1 MGLFDIIG
9 PVMVGPSSSHT
20 AGAVRIGLMARRLLQ
35 EKPVYGEIGL
45 HGSFADTGKGHGTDK
60 ALVAGIL
67 GMQPEDERIPDSY
80 EMAKHQ
86 NFQFVMRHVYIKN
99 AHPNTALI
107 YLQSVSGKE
116 ILVQAASVGGGMI
129 RVEKLDGIPV
139 SFCGQCPTLVVYNVD
154 KPGLVARIASVL
166 AEKEVNIGT
175 MQVHRER
182 RGISAVTVVETDQLL
197 RSEVVEQLKCLEG
210 VTKVTY
216 FEGMYGGCENGT
228 VTE

>member
-1 MGLFDIIG
+1 M
-9 PVMVGPSSSHT
+9 
-20 AGAVRIGLMARRLLQ
+20 
-35 EKPVYGEIGL
+35 
-45 HGSFADTGKGHGTDK
+45 
-60 ALVAGIL
+60 
-67 GMQPEDERIPDSY
+67 
-80 EMAKHQ
+80 
-86 NFQFVMRHVYIKN
+86 
-99 AHPNTALI
+99 PNI
-107 YLQSVSGKE
+107 
-116 ILVQAASVGGGMI
+116 
-129 RVEKLDGIPV
+129 
-139 SFCGQCPTLVVYNVD
+139 VVYNVD

-197 RSEVVEQLKCLEG
+197 RSEVVEQLKRLEG

>member
-20 AGAVRIGLMARRLLQ
+20 AGAARIGLMARRLLQ
-35 EKPVYGEIGL
+35 EKPVHGEIGL

-67 GMQPEDERIPDSY
+67 GMQPDDERIPDSY
-80 EMAKHQ
+80 EIAEHEHFK
-86 NFQFVMRHVYIKN
+86 FVMQHVYIKN

-107 YLQSVSGKE
+107 HLKGVSGRE
-116 ILVQAASVGGGMI
+116 ILMQASSIGGGMI
-129 RVEKLDGIPV
+129 RVDQLDGITV
-139 SFCGQCPTLVVYNVD
+139 SFCGQCPTLIVYNVD
-154 KPGLVARIASVL
+154 KPGLVARIAAVL
-166 AEKEVNIGT
+166 ANQEVNIGT

-182 RGISAVTVVETDQLL
+182 RGISAVTVVEMDQMLQD
-197 RSEVVEQLKCLEG
+197 EAVEQLKRLEG

-216 FEGMYGGCENGT
+216 FDGMYGGCEDGT
-228 VTE
+228 VVK